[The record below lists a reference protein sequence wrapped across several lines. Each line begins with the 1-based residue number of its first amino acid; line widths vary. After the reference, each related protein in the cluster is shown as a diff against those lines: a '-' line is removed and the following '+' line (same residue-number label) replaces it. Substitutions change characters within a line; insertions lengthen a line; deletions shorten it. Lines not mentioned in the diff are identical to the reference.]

1 MKIITVNLPV
11 KDIKT
16 IKTLVGEKG
25 LFPSRSELIRVAI
38 RDFLIKELHVAK
50 SFYPEEGKK
59 DIVKHNEPEPGKVKI
74 PIWKEGKKTWKTY
87 QIIQK

>member
-16 IKTLVGEKG
+16 IKGLVGEKG

-50 SFYPEEGKK
+50 SFYPEEEKK
-59 DIVKHNEPEPGKVKI
+59 STVKPDEPGKVKI